1 MESSFERYKNR
12 KNMLHQISNSNSA
25 NEDINHEEVY
35 EIMLEKVDKNLLQKT
50 TEKIDNNYSY
60 SHDFSV
66 SKEEAKEFLDQFKK
80 DFNQERFD
88 KLIID
93 CRKEVINSIVTPFGL
108 GKIIAAY
115 DKAGGNVTTVHNA
128 NNKDF
133 IDSGNCV
140 FIGGKTFVVTYQ
152 ENDFYSNDSHNLVL
166 YPKENTYRDKINQ
179 FYLAT
184 CVNKS
189 LKHKYSWG
197 DSISSTKIKKDKISL
212 PVKDGEPNY
221 EIMKDFISATQKLV
235 IKDVV
240 HFADSK
246 IEATKLV
253 SNKMN

>member
-1 MESSFERYKNR
+1 MNSVDRFKKR
-12 KNMLHQISNSNSA
+12 KKIIGSIS
-25 NEDINHEEVY
+25 VY
-35 EIMLEKVDKNLLQKT
+35 ESVDKELVNEFLNSEVDKSKVET
-50 TEKIDNNYSY
+50 SFKIVDEHY
-60 SHDFSV
+60 DFKYDFTV
-66 SKEEAKEFLDQFKK
+66 SKDEAKEFLEQFKK